1 MNFFSQLLKLELQWC
16 KAQVASNSIQ
26 MMLQLLVGDNNT
38 VRGIRDAEGKQ
49 RFSVYDCLTILFLY
63 NIKDGKEQDENKA
76 ANNARKFFSALVADD
91 SEYRGEILANVVY
104 MKFPGQGQRET
115 PTMTLAGLQ
124 KLVLHIGGKFGT
136 KYRELLNDTF
146 RRVMAG
152 DDSIIK
158 EVQANAVSNSPM
170 HQLYRESLSEEP
182 AVGLPM
188 EGEVAVINVDHKR
201 KLEEL
206 EVKRLQVEI
215 ERQEI
220 ENHAKMV
227 ETHSNLVKEYK
238 ILCPNGELDE
248 AARKKFMGNIYTLAN
263 KRAILTLTPSERLNV
278 RITVDQIASELGI
291 ALDANQLIS
300 AKIWASKAY
309 EAKYGEKPV
318 KHAHVCTYTAK
329 DRDLIEKAVK
339 SVVYHP

>member
-1 MNFFSQLLKLELQWC
+1 M
-16 KAQVASNSIQ
+16 
-26 MMLQLLVGDNNT
+26 
-38 VRGIRDAEGKQ
+38 RDKDGKQ

-63 NIKDGKEQDENKA
+63 NVKDEREQDQKKA
-76 ANNARKFFSALVADD
+76 SSCARAFYSTLIADD
-91 SEYRGEILANVVY
+91 SDYRDDILAHVVY
-104 MKFPGQGQRET
+104 MKFPGQGQRDT

-124 KLVLHIGGKFGT
+124 KLVLHVGGRFGA
-136 KYRELLNDTF
+136 KYRELLSDTF

-152 DDSIIK
+152 DESIIK

-170 HQLYRESLSEEP
+170 HQLYRESLAEEP
-182 AVGLPM
+182 AVGLPTG
-188 EGEVAVINVDHKR
+188 GEVASINADHKR

>member
-1 MNFFSQLLKLELQWC
+1 MMFQL
-16 KAQVASNSIQ
+16 A
-26 MMLQLLVGDNNT
+26 VGDDNA
-38 VRGIRDAEGKQ
+38 VRGMRDQDGKQ

-63 NIKDGKEQDENKA
+63 NMKDGKEQDQKKA
-76 ANNARKFFSALVADD
+76 ASHARMFFSSLVADD
-91 SEYRGEILANVVY
+91 SEYRGEILSSVVY

-124 KLVLHIGGKFGT
+124 KLVLHIGGKFGA
-136 KYRELLNDTF
+136 KYRELLSDTF
-146 RRVMAG
+146 RRAMAG
-152 DDSIIK
+152 DESLIQD
-158 EVQANAVSNSPM
+158 VQANAASNAPM
-170 HQLYRESLSEEP
+170 QQLYRESLAEEP
-182 AVGLPM
+182 AVDLPLGGVT
-188 EGEVAVINVDHKR
+188 ETSVINLEHKR

-206 EVKRLQVEI
+206 EMKKLEVDI

-220 ENHAKMV
+220 ENHANMV
-227 ETHSNLVKEYK
+227 REYK
-238 ILCPNGELDE
+238 SLCPNGELDE
-248 AARKKFMGNIYTLAN
+248 AARKRFMSSISSLAN
-263 KRAILTLTPSERLNV
+263 KRAFRCLTVGERLNV
-278 RITVDQIASELGI
+278 RITVEQVASELGLL
-291 ALDANQLIS
+291 LDSSQLIS

>member
-124 KLVLHIGGKFGT
+124 KLVLHIGGKFGA
-136 KYRELLNDTF
+136 KYRELLSDTF
-146 RRVMAG
+146 RRAMAG
-152 DDSIIK
+152 DESLIQD
-158 EVQANAVSNSPM
+158 VQANAASNAPM
-170 HQLYRESLSEEP
+170 QQLYRESLAEEP
-182 AVGLPM
+182 AVDLPLGGVT
-188 EGEVAVINVDHKR
+188 ETPVINLEHKR

-206 EVKRLQVEI
+206 EMKKLEVDI

-220 ENHAKMV
+220 ENHANMV
-227 ETHSNLVKEYK
+227 REYK
-238 ILCPNGELDE
+238 SLCPNGELDE
-248 AARKKFMGNIYTLAN
+248 AARKRFMSSISSLAN
-263 KRAILTLTPSERLNV
+263 KRAFRCLTVGERLNV
-278 RITVDQIASELGI
+278 RITVEQVASDLGLL
-291 ALDANQLIS
+291 LDSSQLIS

>member
-1 MNFFSQLLKLELQWC
+1 MMFQL
-16 KAQVASNSIQ
+16 A
-26 MMLQLLVGDNNT
+26 VGDDNA
-38 VRGIRDAEGKQ
+38 VRGMRDQDGKQ
-49 RFSVYDCLTILFLY
+49 RFSVYDCLTILFRY
-63 NIKDGKEQDENKA
+63 NVRDGKELDQKGA
-76 ANNARKFFSALVADD
+76 ASQARKFFSALVADD

-124 KLVLHIGGKFGT
+124 KLVLHIGGKFGA
-136 KYRELLNDTF
+136 KYRELLSDTF
-146 RRVMAG
+146 RRAMAG
-152 DDSIIK
+152 DESLIQD
-158 EVQANAVSNSPM
+158 VQANAASNAPM
-170 HQLYRESLSEEP
+170 QQLYRESLAEEP
-182 AVGLPM
+182 AVDLPL
-188 EGEVAVINVDHKR
+188 EGVTETSVINLEHKR

-206 EVKRLQVEI
+206 EMKKLEVDI

-220 ENHAKMV
+220 ENHANMV
-227 ETHSNLVKEYK
+227 REYK
-238 ILCPNGELDE
+238 SLCPNGELDE
-248 AARKKFMGNIYTLAN
+248 AARKRFMSSISSLAN
-263 KRAILTLTPSERLNV
+263 KRAFRCLTVGERLNV
-278 RITVDQIASELGI
+278 RITVEQVASELGLL
-291 ALDANQLIS
+291 LDSSQLIS